1 MIKIFS
7 IKEIIQ
13 ASTNILNSQ
22 NQKKLNTRKFKV
34 DKEKITH
41 ESKNKYIINEKIS
54 NKKPLILDEEINNDE
69 DLPPNLEKIISQA
82 EENQFKIL
90 DKKSKKTK
98 NENNSK
104 IIDELYKLFNKKIK
118 KNTLKLIV
126 ELRNN
131 IVSLD
136 KRILS
141 LKEKEQKII
150 TNNKL
155 LKQDIEDLTNTE
167 NKLKYIIKKKDID
180 LDLNY
185 KNLTTREAQIIELKD
200 NNEKINLK
208 LDLSQNQNSRLA
220 DINNDLIED
229 INQLKTKINDHQNN
243 LNQLENDKS
252 DLELK
257 LKGYHNQNIKLDN
270 ENRNLEQNNN
280 ELKIKVNKLQD
291 QLEYFE
297 KINRELNIK
306 LEKNINQN
314 NFYKQ
319 NNKELN
325 LKLNELSE
333 LKTYKYKYLEYKQ
346 KNSDL
351 ENMLAKIKLD
361 EDNNLQN
368 SNFIKEL
375 ENKIKFYQD
384 ENIRVGTELLET
396 QKKSEILK
404 DEVKKYENQRSNL
417 ISQINSV
424 NDVIKDSNIL
434 TNVFE
439 NKTEPRINIIDPQ
452 NIQNKPEQNLN
463 EQVKAI
469 FSKKNK

>member
-13 ASTNILNSQ
+13 ASTDILNSQ
-22 NQKKLNTRKFKV
+22 NQKKLNTKKIIG
-34 DKEKITH
+34 DKEKIMPKF
-41 ESKNKYIINEKIS
+41 KNKFKINEKVSI
-54 NKKPLILDEEINNDE
+54 KKTLVLDEEINNAE
-69 DLPPNLEKIISQA
+69 EIPPNLNKIISQA
-82 EENQFKIL
+82 EKNQFKIL
-90 DKKSKKTK
+90 DTKSKKTK

-141 LKEKEQKII
+141 LKEKEQKI
-150 TNNKL
+150 
-155 LKQDIEDLTNTE
+155 
-167 NKLKYIIKKKDID
+167 
-180 LDLNY
+180 
-185 KNLTTREAQIIELKD
+185 
-200 NNEKINLK
+200 NLK
-208 LDLSQNQNSRLA
+208 LDLSENQNGRLA
-220 DINNDLIED
+220 DINNDLIQD

-243 LNQLENDKS
+243 LDQLENDKS

-257 LKGYHNQNIKLDN
+257 LKGYQNQNIKLDN
-270 ENRNLEQNNN
+270 ENRNLKLNNN

-297 KINRELNIK
+297 KNNSELNIK

-361 EDNNLQN
+361 EDKNLQN

-417 ISQINSV
+417 IAQINSV

-439 NKTEPRINIIDPQ
+439 NKIEPRINVIDPQ
-452 NIQNKPEQNLN
+452 NIQKKSEPDLN
-463 EQVKAI
+463 EKVKAI
-469 FSKKNK
+469 FSKKI

>member
-13 ASTNILNSQ
+13 ASTDILNSQ
-22 NQKKLNTRKFKV
+22 NQKKLNTKKIIS
-34 DKEKITH
+34 DKEKIMPKF
-41 ESKNKYIINEKIS
+41 KNKFKINEKVLT
-54 NKKPLILDEEINNDE
+54 KKTLILDKEINNTE
-69 DLPPNLEKIISQA
+69 DIPPNLDKIISQA

-90 DKKSKKTK
+90 EKKSKKTK

-126 ELRNN
+126 DLRNN

-136 KRILS
+136 KIILS

-185 KNLTTREAQIIELKD
+185 KNLTTSEAQITELKD
-200 NNEKINLK
+200 NNKKINLK
-208 LDLSQNQNSRLA
+208 LDLSQNQNNRLA
-220 DINNDLIED
+220 DINSDLIED
-229 INQLKTKINDHQNN
+229 INQLKTKINNHQNN

-257 LKGYHNQNIKLDN
+257 LKGYQNQNINLNN
-270 ENRNLEQNNN
+270 ENRNLERNNN
-280 ELKIKVNKLQD
+280 ELKITVNKLQD

-297 KINRELNIK
+297 KINSELNIK

-333 LKTYKYKYLEYKQ
+333 LKTFKYKYLEYKQ

-361 EDNNLQN
+361 EDKNLQN

-375 ENKIKFYQD
+375 ENKIKFYQG

-396 QKKSEILK
+396 QKRSEILK

-439 NKTEPRINIIDPQ
+439 NKIEPRINVIDPQ
-452 NIQNKPEQNLN
+452 NIQKKSEPDLN
-463 EQVKAI
+463 EKVKAI
-469 FSKKNK
+469 FSKKI

>member
-13 ASTNILNSQ
+13 ASTDILNSQ
-22 NQKKLNTRKFKV
+22 NQKKLNTKKIIG
-34 DKEKITH
+34 DKEKIMPKF
-41 ESKNKYIINEKIS
+41 KNKFKINEKVSI
-54 NKKPLILDEEINNDE
+54 KKTLVLDEEINNAE
-69 DLPPNLEKIISQA
+69 EIPPNLNKIISQA
-82 EENQFKIL
+82 EKNQFKIL
-90 DKKSKKTK
+90 DTKSKKTK

-141 LKEKEQKII
+141 LKEKEQKI
-150 TNNKL
+150 
-155 LKQDIEDLTNTE
+155 
-167 NKLKYIIKKKDID
+167 
-180 LDLNY
+180 
-185 KNLTTREAQIIELKD
+185 
-200 NNEKINLK
+200 NLK
-208 LDLSQNQNSRLA
+208 LDLSENQNGRLA
-220 DINNDLIED
+220 DINNDLIQD
-229 INQLKTKINDHQNN
+229 INQLKTKINDHQIN
-243 LNQLENDKS
+243 LSQLKNDKS

-297 KINRELNIK
+297 KINSELNIK

-361 EDNNLQN
+361 EDKNLQN

-424 NDVIKDSNIL
+424 NDVIKDANIL

-439 NKTEPRINIIDPQ
+439 NKIEPRINIIDPQ

-463 EQVKAI
+463 EQVRAI
-469 FSKKNK
+469 FLKKNK

>member
-13 ASTNILNSQ
+13 ASTDILNTQ
-22 NQKKLNTRKFKV
+22 NKKKINTKKIIGDEEKMIPKFK
-34 DKEKITH
+34 
-41 ESKNKYIINEKIS
+41 NKFTIDENVS
-54 NKKPLILDEEINNDE
+54 TKKTLILDKEINKDK

-82 EENQFKIL
+82 EENQFKIF

-141 LKEKEQKII
+141 LKEKEQKITI
-150 TNNKL
+150 NNKL

-167 NKLKYIIKKKDID
+167 HKLKHIIKKKDID
-180 LDLNY
+180 LDLTY
-185 KNLTTREAQIIELKD
+185 KNLKTNEAQAIILKD

-208 LDLSQNQNSRLA
+208 LDLSQNQISKLA
-220 DINNDLIED
+220 EMNNELIED
-229 INQLKTKINDHQNN
+229 INQLKIKINNQQNN
-243 LNQLENDKS
+243 LNKQEKDKS

-257 LKGYHNQNIKLDN
+257 LKGYQNQNIKLDN
-270 ENRNLEQNNN
+270 KNRDLEQNNN

-297 KINRELNIK
+297 KINSELNIK

-325 LKLNELSE
+325 LKLNELIE
-333 LKTYKYKYLEYKQ
+333 LKTYKYKYFEYKQ

-351 ENMLAKIKLD
+351 ENMLANIKLD
-361 EDNNLQN
+361 EDQNLQN
-368 SNFIKEL
+368 SNFIKKL
-375 ENKIKFYQD
+375 EDKIKFYQD
-384 ENIRVGTELLET
+384 ENIRVGNELLET
-396 QKKSEILK
+396 KKKSEILK

-434 TNVFE
+434 TSVFE
-439 NKTEPRINIIDPQ
+439 NKIEPKVNIKDPQ
-452 NIQNKPEQNLN
+452 NIQKKSEPDLN

-469 FSKKNK
+469 FSKKI

>member
-167 NKLKYIIKKKDID
+167 NKLKYIIKKKDTD
-180 LDLNY
+180 LDFNY

-229 INQLKTKINDHQNN
+229 TNQLKTKINDHQNN

-469 FSKKNK
+469 FFKKNK

>member
-1 MIKIFS
+1 M
-7 IKEIIQ
+7 
-13 ASTNILNSQ
+13 
-22 NQKKLNTRKFKV
+22 
-34 DKEKITH
+34 
-41 ESKNKYIINEKIS
+41 
-54 NKKPLILDEEINNDE
+54 
-69 DLPPNLEKIISQA
+69 
-82 EENQFKIL
+82 
-90 DKKSKKTK
+90 
-98 NENNSK
+98 
-104 IIDELYKLFNKKIK
+104 
-118 KNTLKLIV
+118 
-126 ELRNN
+126 
-131 IVSLD
+131 
-136 KRILS
+136 
-141 LKEKEQKII
+141 
-150 TNNKL
+150 
-155 LKQDIEDLTNTE
+155 
-167 NKLKYIIKKKDID
+167 
-180 LDLNY
+180 
-185 KNLTTREAQIIELKD
+185 
-200 NNEKINLK
+200 
-208 LDLSQNQNSRLA
+208 
-220 DINNDLIED
+220 
-229 INQLKTKINDHQNN
+229 
-243 LNQLENDKS
+243 
-252 DLELK
+252 
-257 LKGYHNQNIKLDN
+257 KGYHNQNIKLDN

-297 KINRELNIK
+297 KINNELNIK

-424 NDVIKDSNIL
+424 NDVIKDANIL

-439 NKTEPRINIIDPQ
+439 NKIDPRINIIDPQ

>member
-13 ASTNILNSQ
+13 ASTDILNSQ
-22 NQKKLNTRKFKV
+22 NQKKLNTKKIIG
-34 DKEKITH
+34 DKEKIMPKF
-41 ESKNKYIINEKIS
+41 KNKFKINEKVSI
-54 NKKPLILDEEINNDE
+54 KKTLVLDEEINNAE
-69 DLPPNLEKIISQA
+69 EIPPNLNKIISQA
-82 EENQFKIL
+82 EKNQFKIL
-90 DKKSKKTK
+90 DTKSKKTK

-141 LKEKEQKII
+141 LKEKEQKI
-150 TNNKL
+150 
-155 LKQDIEDLTNTE
+155 
-167 NKLKYIIKKKDID
+167 
-180 LDLNY
+180 
-185 KNLTTREAQIIELKD
+185 
-200 NNEKINLK
+200 NLK
-208 LDLSQNQNSRLA
+208 LDLSENQNGRLA
-220 DINNDLIED
+220 DINNDLIQD

-243 LNQLENDKS
+243 LDQLENDKS

-257 LKGYHNQNIKLDN
+257 LKGYQNQNIKLDN
-270 ENRNLEQNNN
+270 ENRNLKLNNN

-297 KINRELNIK
+297 KNNSELNIK

-361 EDNNLQN
+361 EDKNLQN

-375 ENKIKFYQD
+375 ENKIKFYQG

-396 QKKSEILK
+396 QKRSEILK

-439 NKTEPRINIIDPQ
+439 NKIEPRINVIDPQ
-452 NIQNKPEQNLN
+452 NIQKKSEPDLN
-463 EQVKAI
+463 EKVKAI
-469 FSKKNK
+469 FSKKI